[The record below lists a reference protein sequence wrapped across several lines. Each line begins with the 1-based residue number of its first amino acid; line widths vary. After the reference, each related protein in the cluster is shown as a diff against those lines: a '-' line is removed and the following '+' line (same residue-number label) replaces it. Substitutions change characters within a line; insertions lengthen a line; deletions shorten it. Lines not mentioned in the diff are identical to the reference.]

1 MIEFNFKKGVIM
13 NIVILTGHLGADP
26 ESKLTQ
32 DGMLIVNFSLAFKSS
47 KEKTGWIKTTCFNK
61 TAELAEKYL
70 HKGAKIAV
78 TGILDQDKWTTDKG
92 ENKTT
97 IKLIANSIEF
107 LKTVGRGFD
116 SNNNANQNINQQS
129 SNNTNNDYTDN
140 DIPF

>member
-1 MIEFNFKKGVIM
+1 MIEFNFKQGVIM

-47 KEKTGWIKTTCFNK
+47 KEKTGWIKATCFHK

-78 TGILDQDKWTTDKG
+78 TGMLDQDKWTTEKG

-107 LKTVGRGFD
+107 LKTDGRGFD
-116 SNNNANQNINQQS
+116 GNNNGNQNTNINQQS
-129 SNNTNNDYTDN
+129 NDNNDIDN

>member
-1 MIEFNFKKGVIM
+1 MIEFNFKQGVIM

-78 TGILDQDKWTTDKG
+78 TGILDQDKWTTEKG

-107 LKTVGRGFD
+107 LKTDGRGFE
-116 SNNNANQNINQQS
+116 SNDNQQS
-129 SNNTNNDYTDN
+129 NNNTNNNDIDN